1 MHTIVF
7 RSAALAAASL
17 AFASVGTTTVSAR
30 PTLKARHVPGGAT
43 PSTAY
48 RFNERVFVRGSS
60 RLYNPDALIVTKHY
74 VFVDYQNASDTSNTA
89 SRIVKYNRSGVA
101 LGSVEVLGRCD
112 GMRWNPYTRRIWAL
126 VNNDGLNGSP
136 PRQPA
141 LYVIDPKSLHATLYR
156 FGTRQ
161 PHGGGYDDLAFVGG
175 RAFVSASSPTLNGS
189 GVNDKPAVV
198 ELRLER
204 GEADIRPILYGN
216 AVGYNVSTGKTERLN
231 ITDPDSLAVD
241 ARNDLILISEG
252 DAQVVTIRNPGVA
265 AQQVFRVGTG
275 TQLDETA
282 FPASTHGTF
291 YIADTTLDVVYAVE
305 ATFPNGSAFSEAALG
320 APVQSFVGA
329 LDPSTGTLTPLLTVR
344 DGILDPT
351 TLIFTS
357 TETEY
362 SDS

>member
-1 MHTIVF
+1 
-7 RSAALAAASL
+7 
-17 AFASVGTTTVSAR
+17 
-30 PTLKARHVPGGAT
+30 
-43 PSTAY
+43 
-48 RFNERVFVRGSS
+48 
-60 RLYNPDALIVTKHY
+60 

-161 PHGGGYDDLAFVGG
+161 PHGG
-175 RAFVSASSPTLNGS
+175 
-189 GVNDKPAVV
+189 
-198 ELRLER
+198 
-204 GEADIRPILYGN
+204 
-216 AVGYNVSTGKTERLN
+216 
-231 ITDPDSLAVD
+231 
-241 ARNDLILISEG
+241 RN
-252 DAQVVTIRNPGVA
+252 R
-265 AQQVFRVGTG
+265 

-351 TLIFTS
+351 TLIFAS